1 MFPFGFQNAPFSKLQ
16 SHRSIKQESSLITP
30 YLGKGGDEKDVGGSC
45 WAWSQS
51 KKLNFDHSAEKGQD
65 HDASNSQPQTKTH

>member
-1 MFPFGFQNAPFSKLQ
+1 MENKEILRDGN
-16 SHRSIKQESSLITP
+16 SLEYP
-30 YLGKGGDEKDVGGSC
+30 AYLGKGGDEKDVGGSC